1 MTWEKTRNIHER
13 QFNELNEEIWSKFLF
28 WAYWCL
34 SKNGKLEFCNH
45 DQVTSCI
52 PLEVSNPLDLSDSIR
67 YFFLTASHRARSLPF
82 QPSTH
87 ISDHKFS
94 SKIEIHTI
102 KTVFFSFFILTH
114 FCSIF
119 LNHTTAVI
127 FPWHYHAPG
136 LPRQTGSLT
145 WNVETGNLQIGKKN
159 WKSQVKYW
167 HWKSPVRKMKIGNLP
182 L

>member
-1 MTWEKTRNIHER
+1 MNVNSMNLMKKFGRNVNSEHIDVYPKTESQNSVTMTKLQVVFLQRFRIH
-13 QFNELNEEIWSKFLF
+13 LI
-28 WAYWCL
+28 CL
-34 SKNGKLEFCNH
+34 
-45 DQVTSCI
+45 
-52 PLEVSNPLDLSDSIR
+52 IR
-67 YFFLTASHRARSLPF
+67 FDIFFLTASHRARSLPF

-94 SKIEIHTI
+94 SKIKIHTI
-102 KTVFFSFFILTH
+102 KTGSFSFSFFILTH

-145 WNVETGNLQIGKKN
+145 
-159 WKSQVKYW
+159 
-167 HWKSPVRKMKIGNLP
+167 
-182 L
+182 